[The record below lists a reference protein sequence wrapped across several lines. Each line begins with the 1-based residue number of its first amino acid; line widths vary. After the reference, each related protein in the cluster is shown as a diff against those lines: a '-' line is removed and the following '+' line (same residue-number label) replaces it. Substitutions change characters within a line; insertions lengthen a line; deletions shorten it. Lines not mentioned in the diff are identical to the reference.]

1 MAKVIKKSNVAQTKK
16 LQSPF
21 LIYWEK
27 TNYILLS
34 VGIFLLIIGYLI
46 MSIGEWD
53 STTSLVVSP
62 IILFIA
68 YIIIFPISILY
79 RKKNRNENVNNKL

>member
-1 MAKVIKKSNVAQTKK
+1 MAKVIKKSNAAQTKK

>member
-1 MAKVIKKSNVAQTKK
+1 MAKVIKKSNAAQTKK
-16 LQSPF
+16 LQSTF

>member
-1 MAKVIKKSNVAQTKK
+1 MAKVIKKSNAAQTKK
-16 LQSPF
+16 LQSTF

-27 TNYILLS
+27 TNYILLF
-34 VGIFLLIIGYLI
+34 VGIFSLIIGYLI